1 MFQNKKTPS
10 ETVQPFQSK
19 PNNPQVLQ
27 KRFQKH
33 VAQKLVVRLGPN
45 DIAPDGSL
53 IFNVNSK
60 LLEEL
65 PEECMVSLESFSL
78 IQDETFQT
86 NIVALNL
93 ESSLFT
99 NGRQYI
105 SDWSEGIGQYSQII
119 ATIPIN
125 YSYININNDG
135 IAFVNPVLDHAI
147 GCFNTNKNILNN
159 YNIPFQITDQ
169 TGTIFQTKIA
179 TIDSQFNVQF
189 TLVFYGLNDDERY
202 SMIPINI
209 PK

>member
-33 VAQKLVVRLGPN
+33 VAQKLVVRVGYQ
-45 DIAPDGSL
+45 DIAPNGSL
-53 IFNVNSK
+53 IFNVTSK

-65 PEECMVSLESFSL
+65 PDECMVSLESFNMVVPQTLDVSL
-78 IQDETFQT
+78 I
-86 NIVALNL
+86 ALNI
-93 ESSLFT
+93 ESSYFT

-105 SDWSEGIGQYSQII
+105 AGWQGGVGQYSSII
-119 ATIPIN
+119 ATVPVN
-125 YSYININNDG
+125 YSYININNTG
-135 IAFVNPVLDHAI
+135 VGYTAPVLDHAI

-159 YNIPFQITDQ
+159 FNIPFQITMQ
-169 TGTIFQTKIA
+169 NGKVY
-179 TIDSQFNVQF
+179 NVPTPFDGNFSIQF

>member
-33 VAQKLVVRLGPN
+33 VAQKLVVRVGYN
-45 DIAPDGSL
+45 DISPDGSL
-53 IFNVNSK
+53 IFNVTSK

-65 PEECMVSLESFSL
+65 PDECMVSLESFNFL
-78 IQDETFQT
+78 GPGTLNAT
-86 NIVALNL
+86 LTALNI
-93 ESSLFT
+93 ESPYFT

-105 SDWSEGIGQYSQII
+105 AGWSGGNGEYSPII
-119 ATIPIN
+119 ATVPVN
-125 YSYININNDG
+125 YSYININNTG
-135 IAFVNPVLDHAI
+135 VAYTAPVLNDAI

-159 YNIPFQITDQ
+159 YNIPFQITTQSGAVYKVPTPFD
-169 TGTIFQTKIA
+169 GNFSI
-179 TIDSQFNVQF
+179 QF

>member
-33 VAQKLVVRLGPN
+33 VAQKLTVRVGLK

-53 IFNVNSK
+53 MFNVNSK

-65 PEECMVSLESFSL
+65 PDECMVSLESFNMVVPQTLDNSL
-78 IQDETFQT
+78 I
-86 NIVALNL
+86 ALNI
-93 ESSLFT
+93 ESPYFT

-105 SDWSEGIGQYSQII
+105 AGWSGIDGAYSPII
-119 ATIPIN
+119 ATVPVN
-125 YSYININNDG
+125 YSYINVTNTG
-135 IAFVNPVLDHAI
+135 VGYTAPVLDHAI

-159 YNIPFQITDQ
+159 YNIPFQITTQSGAVYTVPTPFD
-169 TGTIFQTKIA
+169 GFFSI
-179 TIDSQFNVQF
+179 QF

>member
-1 MFQNKKTPS
+1 MFQNKKTAS

-19 PNNPQVLQ
+19 PNNPQVMQ

-33 VAQKLVVRLGPN
+33 VAQKLVVRLGPK

-65 PEECMVSLESFSL
+65 PEECMVGLESFNL
-78 IQDETFQT
+78 LLDRQIADT
-86 NIVALNL
+86 ICLNL
-93 ESSLFT
+93 ESPLFT

-105 SDWSEGIGQYSQII
+105 SGWSGGIGQYSPIV
-119 ATIPIN
+119 ATVPLN
-125 YSYININNDG
+125 AAYINHDNKG
-135 IAFVNPVLDHAI
+135 VAFFNPVPDNVI

-159 YNIPFQITDQ
+159 YNIPFQITDE
-169 TGTIFQTKIA
+169 TGTVVQTAI
-179 TIDSQFNVQF
+179 SVGSVFGLQF